1 MSMAETVNN
10 IETFDIVLDTP
21 SADIDVIVEDV
32 VQVGGGGYSIS
43 RIEPV
48 QTSSESLGVNI
59 FNIYRS
65 DDLLIGQLRITNGA
79 KGADGEKGE
88 KGDKGDRG
96 IQGPQGIQGEK
107 GEKGDKGDKGDQ
119 YTLTDEDKA
128 SIVKAIDSYSKSD
141 INTFLAGKAPKSHT
155 QVTADITGLQSYID
169 GRIGI
174 VAGASIDD
182 INGEVI

>member
-1 MSMAETVNN
+1 MAETVNN

-65 DDLLIGQLRITNGA
+65 DNLLIGQLRITNGA
-79 KGADGEKGE
+79 KGE
-88 KGDKGDRG
+88 KGDKGDKG
-96 IQGPQGIQGEK
+96 DAFTYADFTSEQLASLK
-107 GEKGDKGDKGDQ
+107 GEKGDKGDKGDS

-141 INTFLAGKAPKSHT
+141 IDTFLAGKAPKSHT
-155 QVTADITGLQSYID
+155 HGTADITGLQSYID
-169 GRIGI
+169 ERIGV